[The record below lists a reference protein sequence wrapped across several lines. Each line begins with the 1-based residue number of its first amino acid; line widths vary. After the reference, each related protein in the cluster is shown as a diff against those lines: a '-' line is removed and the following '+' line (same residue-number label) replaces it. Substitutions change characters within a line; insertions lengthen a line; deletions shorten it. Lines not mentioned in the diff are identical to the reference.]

1 MVFDLGK
8 ILIGLKNKID
18 LLRRK
23 STILHVK
30 HV

>member
-18 LLRRK
+18 LLRSK
-23 STILHVK
+23 TTILNVK